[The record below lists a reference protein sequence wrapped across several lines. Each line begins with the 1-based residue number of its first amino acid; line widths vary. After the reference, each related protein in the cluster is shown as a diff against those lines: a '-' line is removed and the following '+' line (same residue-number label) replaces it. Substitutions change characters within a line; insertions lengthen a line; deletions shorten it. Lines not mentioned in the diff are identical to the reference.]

1 MKSLLTYSSVTILAV
16 FTFCLMAETA
26 DAQSRHYTHQN
37 MGLGGGGTAYQ
48 GTYHANFINPANLML
63 DDHRR
68 PRLSVGLFGGLY
80 TQAGGDLLNI
90 QTYNEYL
97 TTGMV
102 LEGQLADDMLNQ
114 WFGRNS
120 AGMRSLSSEIGIVP
134 FGFSWR
140 SENSAF
146 SVVSRGRVM
155 QSSRFSRGFAD
166 LFFKGLD
173 AEVFAD
179 GRNVSMDQEVVAF
192 HEVSAGYS
200 RLVME
205 RDAMLGF
212 GRNVR
217 LYAGVAP
224 KMMFAQA
231 YTNANLTS
239 VLTIREAT
247 EDENSYINHVF
258 DYSINAVGEFSNNL
272 AAYNEQRDLGNSP
285 PIGDYLDI
293 DGSDFSSV
301 KGTSLGFDLGLTLE
315 MDVDEIS
322 AFDFGIF
329 KGPKKLRVAASI
341 TDLGSLKFSDNA
353 RSFRAANDFTWR
365 GFNYDREL
373 IDEEFDGDSDKYF
386 ESVLA
391 DSIGSDVYGNFVT
404 EDRSDFSVGLP
415 TMFNIGTHLL
425 LGKFSVM
432 ADFGK
437 GFVERGNNSS
447 RLYMA
452 LGTEYR
458 LLNRIP
464 LRVGYRTGGYS
475 SSTYHFGTGLEFR
488 NFEFSVAAGTTN
500 SSEKR
505 GGSLGFAWSGLVFH
519 F

>member
-1 MKSLLTYSSVTILAV
+1 MKLIKILSSAAIIAITATCMI
-16 FTFCLMAETA
+16 AETA
-26 DAQSRHYTHQN
+26 DAQSRHLTHQN

-63 DDHRR
+63 ADHRR
-68 PRLSVGLFGGLY
+68 PRLSVGIFGGLY
-80 TQAGGDLLNI
+80 TQAGGDLLNMP
-90 QTYNEYL
+90 TYNKYL
-97 TTGMV
+97 TSGMV
-102 LEGQLADDMLNQ
+102 LEGQVADDMLNQ

-120 AGMRSLSSEIGIVP
+120 SGMRSFSSEIGVVP
-134 FGFSWR
+134 IGVSWR
-140 SENSAF
+140 SENSAY

-173 AEVFAD
+173 ASVFAD
-179 GRNVSMDQEVVAF
+179 GRNVSMDHEVVAF
-192 HEVSAGYS
+192 HEVSVGYS

-205 RDAMLGF
+205 RDEMLGF

-231 YTNANLTS
+231 YANANLTS
-239 VLTIREAT
+239 VLTIQEAT
-247 EDENSYINHVF
+247 DDQNSFINHVF
-258 DYSINAVGEFSNNL
+258 DYSINTVGEFSNNL
-272 AAYNEQRDLGNSP
+272 NAYNQQRDLGNTP
-285 PIGDYLDI
+285 PIGDYLEI
-293 DGSDFSSV
+293 DSQDFSSV
-301 KGTSLGFDLGLTLE
+301 KGTSFGIDLGFTLE

-322 AFDFGIF
+322 AFDFGF
-329 KGPKKLRVAASI
+329 FRGEKKLRIGASI
-341 TDLGSLKFSDNA
+341 TDLGSLKFKENA
-353 RSFRAANDFTWR
+353 RSFRAEDDFTWH
-365 GFNYDREL
+365 GFNYDREI
-373 IDEEFDGDSDKYF
+373 IDEQFDGDSDAYF

-415 TMFNIGTHLL
+415 TMFNIGTHLM

-437 GFVERGNNSS
+437 GFVERGNNSN

-458 LLNRIP
+458 LINRIP
-464 LRVGYRTGGYS
+464 LRVGMRTGGYS

-488 NFEFSVAAGTTN
+488 NFEFSVAAATTN